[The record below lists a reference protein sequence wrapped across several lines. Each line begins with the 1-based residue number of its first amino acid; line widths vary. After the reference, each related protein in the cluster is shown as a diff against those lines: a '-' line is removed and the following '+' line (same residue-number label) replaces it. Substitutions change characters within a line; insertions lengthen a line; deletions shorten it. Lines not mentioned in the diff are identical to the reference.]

1 MTGCARSEGY
11 YRISMA
17 DKRKYVEPFDLTKVA
32 GWRESE
38 SHTNSGNTATASLTK
53 TVRETKLSSR
63 ANRHNQR
70 QLVNIMDLVTK
81 AVGSSGGDMSDALRL
96 NLLQARKKHLKF
108 ARSTIHAWG
117 LFAMERIEANDMV
130 IEYIGEKVRQK
141 VADHREKVYERQG
154 IGSSYLFRM
163 DEDNVIDATRKGNI
177 ARFINHACDP
187 NCSAKIITL
196 DSEKRIV
203 IYAKQVI
210 EPGDE
215 ITYDYKFPLE
225 DEKIPCLCG
234 RPNCRG
240 TLN

>member
-1 MTGCARSEGY
+1 
-11 YRISMA
+11 MA
-17 DKRKYVEPFDLTKVA
+17 EKRQYVEPFDLRKVA
-32 GWRESE
+32 GWGENDQTKEVDQSE
-38 SHTNSGNTATASLTK
+38 KSKSA
-53 TVRETKLSSR
+53 KLSSR

-70 QLVNIMDLVTK
+70 QLVNTMDLVTK
-81 AVGSSGGDMSDALRL
+81 ATLTLGSDISTDATPDALRL

-154 IGSSYLFRM
+154 MGSSYLFRM
-163 DEDNVIDATRKGNI
+163 DEDNVIDATRKGNV

-187 NCSAKIITL
+187 NCTAKIITL
-196 DSEKRIV
+196 DGEKRIV
-203 IYAKQVI
+203 IYAQRRI

>member
-1 MTGCARSEGY
+1 
-11 YRISMA
+11 MA
-17 DKRKYVEPFDLTKVA
+17 EKRRYVEPFDLRKVA
-32 GWRESE
+32 GWDTEGAGDETTVAPLKSVKES
-38 SHTNSGNTATASLTK
+38 T
-53 TVRETKLSSR
+53 LSSR

-70 QLVNIMDLVTK
+70 QLVTTMDLVTK
-81 AVGSSGGDMSDALRL
+81 ATLSVGDRGQVNASDAGMSDALRL

-154 IGSSYLFRM
+154 MGSSYLFRM

-196 DSEKRIV
+196 DGEKRIV
-203 IYAKQVI
+203 IYAKVAI